1 MAGTEALAAGT
12 GWLAGVD
19 VARTAA
25 AAVVAGLGSS
35 EGPPDLTVLE
45 NRCDWMG
52 ANCCA
57 REAEGSDRVVWEG
70 ACCRLVR
77 APKEGK

>member
-1 MAGTEALAAGT
+1 MAGTAALPAGT
-12 GWLAGVD
+12 GWLAGAD
-19 VARTAA
+19 VTRAAA

-52 ANCCA
+52 ACCCA
-57 REAEGSDRVVWEG
+57 GEAEGSDRGVWEG
-70 ACCRLVR
+70 ACGRLVR